1 MSMAGVETAVAQP
14 VSLPAMDKPPA
25 AWKPRVLSIAST
37 IGWGLVGTA
46 FFVALWQFAS
56 MRTSDLPS
64 PSDTASTLQRL
75 LSDPFYDHGPNDKGV
90 GTQLLISLGRVGLGF
105 AAAAAVGIP
114 LGLAMGA
121 SARMW
126 LATNPIVQLLRP
138 VSPLAWFPIWL
149 AISKD
154 APKAAVIVIFVTALW
169 PTVINTAAGA
179 AGVPLEQRNVAR
191 VFRFGRLAY
200 LRHVLIPNALPGV
213 VTGLRLSMGIAWMVI
228 VAVEMLS
235 GSTGI
240 GYYVWDSYNAGNLSQ
255 VAAAIVLI
263 GAIGML
269 LDWAFLRLGRR
280 VTEEVRTS

>member
-1 MSMAGVETAVAQP
+1 MSVINLAPSATVA
-14 VSLPAMDKPPA
+14 SPPA
-25 AWKPRVLSIAST
+25 RRPRRLLKGAQVVGWALVGASVLVLVWWLAST
-37 IGWGLVGTA
+37 RTA
-46 FFVALWQFAS
+46 
-56 MRTSDLPS
+56 DLPS
-64 PSDTASTLQRL
+64 PGETASTLKRL

-105 AAAAAVGIP
+105 AGAAAVGIP

-121 SARMW
+121 SKKVW
-126 LATNPIVQLLRP
+126 LSANPIVQLLRP

-179 AGVPLEQRNVAR
+179 ASIPQEQRNVAR
-191 VFRFGRLAY
+191 VFRFGRFAY
-200 LRHVLIPNALPGV
+200 LRHVLVPNALPAV
-213 VTGLRLSMGIAWMVI
+213 VTGMRLSMGIAWMVI

-255 VAAAIVLI
+255 VTAAIVLI
-263 GAIGML
+263 GAIGMA
-269 LDWAFLRLGRR
+269 LDWAFLRLGRH
-280 VTEEVRTS
+280 VTEEVRQQ